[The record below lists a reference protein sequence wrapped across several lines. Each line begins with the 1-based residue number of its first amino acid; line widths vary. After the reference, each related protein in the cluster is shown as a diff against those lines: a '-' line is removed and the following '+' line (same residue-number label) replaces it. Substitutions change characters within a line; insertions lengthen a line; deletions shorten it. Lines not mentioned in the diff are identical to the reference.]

1 MRPLLG
7 PRHHLRVA
15 VAVLLVLALV
25 ALDGGRAAAEPPGAH
40 APPVDAPVSDAFRP
54 PPNPYAAGNRGLDY
68 ATPPGT
74 EVRASAPGEV
84 TFAGQVGGRLHVVV
98 LHEDGLRTSYS
109 FLAEVA
115 VRRGQ
120 VVGRGEVVG
129 TSGPSLHF
137 GARAGERYVDPAL
150 LFGAGPVDV
159 RLVPVEERDPQP
171 PGVERRWLV
180 RSLVEAGV
188 LGGAASAARWLAGA
202 GDLGARAVAG
212 AGEQAAAGMGAVVQ
226 DVLVARARRRRL
238 APLLAARALAAS
250 RRSLGELLDDQR
262 GCTPGTQ
269 QVPPPPDERR
279 IVVLVAG
286 YGSTG
291 GDAEVL
297 DVDTDALGYAAADRV
312 QFSYAGG
319 RVPDVG
325 ALAAVAVARYGPADS
340 MVDLRTSGARL
351 HQLLADIGAAHPGVP
366 VDLIAHSQGGLVVRE
381 ALSSPP
387 DAVLPVR
394 HVVTLGSPHHGAPAA
409 TLAGDLGMAVE
420 GSPLGEGLASLTDG
434 GFDPTATSVGQMA
447 EGSGFLTRLGRRPL
461 PGGVAF
467 TSVAAAGDL
476 VVPALSSTLDG
487 ATNTLV
493 ALAGPT
499 AHGRLPGSPEA
510 AREIALALG
519 GAGPTC
525 MATVAIVAGVA
536 SAAAVAAA
544 EHGLG
549 GSVAPAALVADA
561 VAALLVAGV
570 GAG

>member
-129 TSGPSLHF
+129 TSGSSLHF

-525 MATVAIVAGVA
+525 VATVAIVAGVA

>member
-1 MRPLLG
+1 M
-7 PRHHLRVA
+7 
-15 VAVLLVLALV
+15 
-25 ALDGGRAAAEPPGAH
+25 
-40 APPVDAPVSDAFRP
+40 
-54 PPNPYAAGNRGLDY
+54 
-68 ATPPGT
+68 
-74 EVRASAPGEV
+74 
-84 TFAGQVGGRLHVVV
+84 
-98 LHEDGLRTSYS
+98 
-109 FLAEVA
+109 
-115 VRRGQ
+115 
-120 VVGRGEVVG
+120 
-129 TSGPSLHF
+129 
-137 GARAGERYVDPAL
+137 
-150 LFGAGPVDV
+150 
-159 RLVPVEERDPQP
+159 
-171 PGVERRWLV
+171 